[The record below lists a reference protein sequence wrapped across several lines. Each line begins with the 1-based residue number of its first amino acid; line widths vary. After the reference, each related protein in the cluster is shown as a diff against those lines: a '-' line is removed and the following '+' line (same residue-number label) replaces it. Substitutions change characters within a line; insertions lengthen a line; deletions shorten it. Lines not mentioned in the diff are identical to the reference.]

1 MKQIIIGELTTEEVR
16 DKMAEEAELLLK
28 LKMNHAVSQL
38 ENPLQIRYN
47 RRTIARLKTEL
58 SKRLRA
64 DETSVQDKPK
74 TEDNSGSEKTNN
86 K

>member
-16 DKMAEEAELLLK
+16 DKMAEEAEQLLK

-38 ENPLQIRYN
+38 ENPLQIRYK

-58 SKRLRA
+58 SKRM
-64 DETSVQDKPK
+64 SVEEVSAQDKPDIK
-74 TEDNSGSEKTNN
+74 INSGSEKTNN
-86 K
+86 E